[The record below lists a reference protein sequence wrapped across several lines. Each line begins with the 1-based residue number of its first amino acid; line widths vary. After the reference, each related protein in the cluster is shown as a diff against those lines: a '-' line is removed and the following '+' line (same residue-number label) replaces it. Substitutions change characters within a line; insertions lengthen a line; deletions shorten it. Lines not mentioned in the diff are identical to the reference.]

1 MKSGSEQP
9 GEYGGDVLDHAL
21 LGLDQ
26 PSGHDNRGHGAAGKE
41 PLRDELLRD
50 DPDGVEGVVQEQA
63 EHTAAEGDEY
73 EVDEPLAGEADEVH
87 ASTRGAPVVGDVGQT
102 DHEPQG
108 DGEVDAGEDQRL

>member
-1 MKSGSEQP
+1 
-9 GEYGGDVLDHAL
+9 DHAL

-26 PSGHDNRGHGAAGKE
+26 PPGHDDRGYGAAGKE

-50 DPDGVEGVVQEQA
+50 DPDGIEGVEQEQA

-87 ASTRGAPVVGDVGQT
+87 ASARGAPVVGNVGQT
-102 DHEPQG
+102 HHKPQG
-108 DGEVDAGEDQRL
+108 DGEVDAGEEQRL